1 MWVAALSTAHMRNTA
16 ERRAGPFVKVVETL
30 AATDP
35 AALETLRWDYDA
47 IVADYFENNL
57 VRQDYLITRAHQAL
71 AGSPRSKSGLGRN
84 AYP

>member
-57 VRQDYLITRAHQAL
+57 VRQDLSDHPGPPSSSRIAPIEKRT
-71 AGSPRSKSGLGRN
+71 G
-84 AYP
+84 